1 MKTNITHRVGW
12 SWLTVCTCLVA
23 AALSAGAATVPDD
36 ETEAG
41 ADAGV
46 RLGSREPGKTLRT
59 NAMSLLILQQHL
71 LEGYYTEDVDL
82 EDVDAYFWHIFSRLP
97 DEVTIYP
104 SENYFYFVD
113 HVAGRQIWGNIRLP
127 AGRRERG
134 VLSFGYSE
142 FIEFPSGYGQYLSRS
157 KYFTEGDGVVIR
169 QGRDPFEW
177 RVTYNKKTVTFHLHK
192 LSQDPPRLFKLRTNE
207 VFIERTFDE
216 SGIQFFLLFNTA
228 SNYFFWVLNEEE
240 RVPDTFTQLDKDILV
255 GRRTG
260 FAFWVDGE
268 QPPRKVLATIRKI
281 SVNRNDYYDGP
292 FDQLADNYVDQTKI
306 SKWMERAIP
315 SIKGRID
322 KYGYYTDVE
331 RPSRVALSCY
341 GTYYTQTD
349 ILEFVKK
356 AKASPD
362 PYHFISRGGVPLPG
376 ELATLGA
383 TNAPAAWRWSSLTNL
398 TNWPRGIL
406 PGLTNPPPSPTPIRP
421 ASPPK

>member
-1 MKTNITHRVGW
+1 
-12 SWLTVCTCLVA
+12 
-23 AALSAGAATVPDD
+23 
-36 ETEAG
+36 
-41 ADAGV
+41 V
-46 RLGSREPGKTLRT
+46 RLGSREPGKALRT
-59 NAMSLLILQQHL
+59 DATSLLILERHL
-71 LEGYYTEDVDL
+71 LEGYCTEGVDL

-127 AGRRERG
+127 AGGNGG

-142 FIEFPSGYGQYLSRS
+142 FIEFPSGYGQHLSRS
-157 KYFTEGDGVVIR
+157 KYFTEGDGLVIR

-207 VFIERTFDE
+207 VFIERTFYE
-216 SGIQFFLLFNTA
+216 SGLQFFLLFNTA

-240 RVPDTFTQLDKDILV
+240 RVPDTFTALDKDVLV
-255 GRRTG
+255 GRQTG
-260 FAFWVDGE
+260 FAFWVDGAP
-268 QPPRKVLATIRKI
+268 PPRKVLATIRKI

-341 GTYYTQTD
+341 GTYYTQAD

-362 PYHFISRGGVPLPG
+362 SYHFISRGGDFQMTSP
-376 ELATLGA
+376 
-383 TNAPAAWRWSSLTNL
+383 PAARTARPRFPIDQISKSSPN
-398 TNWPRGIL
+398 RGEPL
-406 PGLTNPPPSPTPIRP
+406 KP
-421 ASPPK
+421 